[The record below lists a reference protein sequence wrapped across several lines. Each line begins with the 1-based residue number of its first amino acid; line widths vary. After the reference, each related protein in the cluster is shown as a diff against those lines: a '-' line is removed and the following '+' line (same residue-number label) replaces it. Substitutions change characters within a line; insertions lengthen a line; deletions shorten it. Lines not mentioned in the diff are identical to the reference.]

1 MNYENIDDD
10 TLPNLLFT
18 QEDRLPL
25 AAVDEF
31 IRRGERM
38 VKPLSDIVSKQYS
51 WTRDMPEW
59 WAVFHAEYI
68 LGAIGGEDV
77 VMPLLKGMRWAI
89 PEESGIRNAA

>member
-1 MNYENIDDD
+1 MDYQKFNDEELIS
-10 TLPNLLFT
+10 LLFT
-18 QEDRLPL
+18 QENRLPL

-38 VKPLSDIVSKQYS
+38 VKPLSDIVSEQYR